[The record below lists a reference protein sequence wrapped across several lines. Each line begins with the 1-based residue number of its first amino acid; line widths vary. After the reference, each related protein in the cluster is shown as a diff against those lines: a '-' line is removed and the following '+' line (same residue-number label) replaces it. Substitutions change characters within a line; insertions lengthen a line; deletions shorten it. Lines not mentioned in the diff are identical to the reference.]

1 MSTTLPLNP
10 NLPRWMRHAN
20 GDLPNPTPAEVQ
32 ADFAEN
38 QRIATKE
45 ANGIPLTSEERRK
58 DDATHEAI
66 MHHYAKMQGYD
77 SWEDRALSG
86 IGGGIDW
93 QRLHALIP
101 WFAVIGALIMWAMFL
116 LIPTAFGLHY
126 AGMFPA
132 MSNWSY
138 VAMGLTLCLAAF
150 RAAKTHQG
158 VHAIGFTF
166 AVLLLS
172 YWF

>member
-1 MSTTLPLNP
+1 MSNPL
-10 NLPRWMRHAN
+10 L
-20 GDLPNPTPAEVQ
+20 TPQEQ
-32 ADFAEN
+32 AHIN
-38 QRIATKE
+38 
-45 ANGIPLTSEERRK
+45 SV
-58 DDATHEAI
+58 
-66 MHHYAKMQGYD
+66 
-77 SWEDRALSG
+77 RALPHFAGNDTPTLSNDTP
-86 IGGGIDW
+86 INW
-93 QRLHALIP
+93 QRVHSLIP
-101 WFAVIGALIMWAMFL
+101 WCAVILAAVIWAMFL
-116 LIPTAFGLHY
+116 LVPTAFGLHY

-150 RAAKTHQG
+150 RAAKAKHG

>member
-1 MSTTLPLNP
+1 MNPLLTPQQNAELTALR
-10 NLPRWMRHAN
+10 NAN
-20 GDLPNPTPAEVQ
+20 AGSVSHWKTETENTP
-32 ADFAEN
+32 
-38 QRIATKE
+38 
-45 ANGIPLTSEERRK
+45 
-58 DDATHEAI
+58 
-66 MHHYAKMQGYD
+66 
-77 SWEDRALSG
+77 
-86 IGGGIDW
+86 IDW
-93 QRLHALIP
+93 QRIHALIP
-101 WFAVIGALIMWAMFL
+101 WFAVIGAVVMWAMFL
-116 LIPTAFGLHY
+116 LIPTAFNLHY

-150 RAAKTHQG
+150 RAAKAKHG